1 MNNPFSKTA
10 AAIFVWNSYFV
21 IAHWPTNCAPFTQ
34 LNYLPC
40 YNSFNTKCTCLL
52 NPVLNHKKITC
63 FLSVAYTMFHNVI
76 SRFLFGRTNFSFIN
90 HGRFGLSYVKLT
102 PSITV
107 EAFLTD
113 TLVSGQFYYQTN
125 LRSGDFF
132 FPTTKKK
139 KIAWSKVTIKQTL
152 SPNLVFLKSR

>member
-10 AAIFVWNSYFV
+10 AAIFVWNSYFM

-90 HGRFGLSYVKLT
+90 HGRFGLSYVKIN
-102 PSITV
+102 SVYYSGSFSNGHSRKRTV
-107 EAFLTD
+107 P
-113 TLVSGQFYYQTN
+113 VPYHK
-125 LRSGDFF
+125 
-132 FPTTKKK
+132 KKK
-139 KIAWSKVTIKQTL
+139 KIAWSQVTIKQTL